1 MTDDGGMLEGKKGLV
16 FGIAN
21 QRSYAW
27 YITEAI
33 LEAGGEPHFSHLP
46 GEKMERRLVKATSAL
61 GFEDPWREPCD
72 VSDDEQLDAVFDRY
86 ADEIGELD
94 FVVHSVAFADREYLK
109 DGNFWKTPRKA
120 WNEALEISAYSLVA
134 MAQRAAPLMDGN
146 GSIVSMTYYGGEKVV
161 PGYNVM
167 GVAKA
172 ALEHSTRYLA
182 ADLGEKGV
190 RVNTISGGPLKT
202 AAAMAVGGIREM
214 FDIQEERA
222 ALGRNIE
229 GEEVGDTVAFLL
241 SDRASAITGETVHV
255 DAGFSI
261 TGM

>member
-1 MTDDGGMLEGKKGLV
+1 MGDGELLEGKKGLV

-21 QRSYAW
+21 QRSYA
-27 YITEAI
+27 YHITESI
-33 LEAGGEPHFSHLP
+33 LEAGGEPYFSHLP
-46 GEKMERRLVKATSAL
+46 GEKMERRLVDATSEL
-61 GFEDPWREPCD
+61 GIEDPWREPCD
-72 VSDDEQLDAVFDRY
+72 VSEDEHLDNVFDRY
-86 ADEIGELD
+86 GEEVGQLD
-94 FVVHSVAFADREYLK
+94 FVVHSVAFADRQYLK
-109 DGNFWKTPRKA
+109 EGNFWETPREA

-146 GSIVSMTYYGGEKVV
+146 GSMVSMTYYGGEKVV
-161 PGYNVM
+161 PAYNVM
-167 GVAKA
+167 GIAKA

-182 ADLGEKGV
+182 SDLGEMGV

-202 AAAMAVGGIREM
+202 ASAMAVGGIREM
-214 FDIQEERA
+214 FDLQEERA
-222 ALGRNIE
+222 PLGRNIE

-255 DAGFSI
+255 DGGFSV